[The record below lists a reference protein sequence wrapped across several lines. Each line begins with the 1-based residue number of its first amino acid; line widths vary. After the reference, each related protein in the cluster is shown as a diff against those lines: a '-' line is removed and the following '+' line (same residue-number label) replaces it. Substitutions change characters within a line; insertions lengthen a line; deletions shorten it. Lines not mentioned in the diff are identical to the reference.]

1 MAPKSRFWYWQGLGD
16 SNPRPSVLE
25 TDALPTELSPCA
37 VKLVKP
43 MPQEI
48 KVGILRSDPD
58 PPPAVFASDFVS
70 NAPQSTPI
78 IHLDWFG
85 KIVSGVTFP
94 DYA

>member
-1 MAPKSRFWYWQGLGD
+1 
-16 SNPRPSVLE
+16 
-25 TDALPTELSPCA
+25 
-37 VKLVKP
+37 

-85 KIVSGVTFP
+85 KIVSGVTFS